1 MMSGGIRAAFTSAL
15 AVLVMLLALTAL
27 PVAGQAQD
35 APAVEGADAPPTE
48 GAPTDG
54 PQEGTSA
61 GGDAGVSITRGG
73 RLEGPAPQVDAA
85 TGSNGSNG
93 AGLLPELPDMVVWDF
108 LARRVEAALE
118 DPRTPNLA
126 LEQLRVRLVD
136 WRGRFMA
143 AQTAN
148 EARIQTLRNQL
159 TALGPAPA
167 EGQTEPPAIALQRQ
181 TLQEQLAALE
191 APVRTAEAAF
201 RRADGLIREIDTVL
215 RDRQADALMQLSP
228 APINP
233 ANWIAAFEALRSAT
247 AALGREIGD
256 AIANPTRR
264 AELSGNIPA
273 ILGYLVF
280 ALVLLLRGRH
290 WMERGQVFLQE
301 SASARGRDVFA
312 LVVSLGQI
320 VLPYLGVLALVEGLR
335 ASGLVGLRG
344 QVIVDVLPQVGLTI
358 LVARWIAV
366 QVFPL
371 RSASHSVLRLP
382 PERRREG
389 RFHAAALGVVLAAED
404 LRVAFFDSIEMPEA
418 AQAVLGF
425 PLLLLAGLLLFR
437 LGQIV
442 RLHSAATQGDEEA
455 ASPGFADRVLGF
467 LGRVVIL
474 IGVGAT
480 VLAGIG
486 YMAAGAALIYPTAY
500 SLGLVGVLLILA
512 RLVGDLYVWL
522 RGGDEAARESLV
534 PVLVNFLLV
543 VVSLPSFAL
552 VWGVRGEELVELWV
566 RFLEG
571 VTVGE
576 ARISPVDFLTFL
588 LVFVIGFTVTRLM
601 QGALRTSVLPKTSID
616 KGGQVAIVSGLGYAG
631 IFLAALIAFSTA
643 GIDLSSLAIVAGAL
657 SVGIGFGLQTI
668 VSNFVSGIILLFER
682 PVAEG
687 DWIEVGGVMGTVR
700 KISVRSTIIQTF
712 DRNDVIVPNADLIS
726 GQVTNWTRFNL
737 TGRLIVKVGVAY
749 GTDTRRVA
757 EILYEI
763 AEAQPMVVL
772 NPPPSV
778 FFRGFGADSLDF
790 EIRMI
795 LRDVNFMLKVETEVN
810 HMIAERFVAEGI
822 EIPFAQR
829 DIWLR
834 NPEALFPAGDRI
846 APGPVA
852 RDRPTPPD
860 GEEPKA

>member
-1 MMSGGIRAAFTSAL
+1 MRFVAIRETFASAL
-15 AVLVMLLALTAL
+15 MLALMLALLA
-27 PVAGQAQD
+27 VAVPQRGLAQE
-35 APAVEGADAPPTE
+35 APAGSVEGVSEAEGADDPAPATTVAGESGISVSPE
-48 GAPTDG
+48 GR
-54 PQEGTSA
+54 
-61 GGDAGVSITRGG
+61 V
-73 RLEGPAPQVDAA
+73 EGPVPLLPV
-85 TGSNGSNG
+85 SNG
-93 AGLLPELPDMVVWDF
+93 ANAASVMPELPDLAVWDF

-118 DPRTPNLA
+118 DSRTPNLA

-136 WRGRFMA
+136 WRSRFLA

-148 EARIQTLRNQL
+148 QARIETLRGQL
-159 TALGPAPA
+159 AALGPAPA
-167 EGQTEPPAIALQRQ
+167 EGATEPAEIAVQRR
-181 TLQEQLAALE
+181 TLQDQLAALE

-233 ANWIAAFEALRSAT
+233 ANWLPAFDAVRAAAG
-247 AALGREIGD
+247 ALGREVAG
-256 AIANPTRR
+256 AIANPARR
-264 AELSGNIPA
+264 DELSGNIPA

-280 ALVLLLRGRH
+280 ALVLLVRGRH
-290 WMERGQVFLQE
+290 WMERGQVLLQE
-301 SASARGRDVFA
+301 RASARGRDVFA
-312 LVVSLGQI
+312 LAVSLGQI
-320 VLPYLGVLALVEGLR
+320 LLPYLGVLALVEGLR
-335 ASGLVGLRG
+335 SSGLVGLRG
-344 QVIVDVLPQVGLTI
+344 QVIVDVLPQMGLTI

-366 QVFPL
+366 QVFPP
-371 RSASHSVLRLP
+371 REAEHSVLRLA

-389 RFHAAALGVVLAAED
+389 RFHAAALGLVLAAEA
-404 LRVAFFDSIEMPEA
+404 LRPAFFDSIVVTEA
-418 AQAVLGF
+418 AEAVLGF
-425 PLLLLAGLLLFR
+425 PLLVLAGLLLFR

-442 RLHSAATQGDEEA
+442 RLHTAAAVADEETSA
-455 ASPGFADRVLGF
+455 GFADRVLGF
-467 LGRVVIL
+467 LGRVIIL
-474 IGVGAT
+474 IGVGGV

-500 SLGLVGVLLILA
+500 SLGLVGMLLILV

-522 RGGDEAARESLV
+522 MGGDEGARDSLM
-534 PVLVNFLLV
+534 PVLVNFSLV
-543 VVSLPSFAL
+543 VVSLPFFSL
-552 VWGVRGEELVELWV
+552 VWGVRGDELAEIWV
-566 RFLEG
+566 RFLGG

-576 ARISPVDFLTFL
+576 ARISPVDFLTFV
-588 LVFVIGFTVTRLM
+588 LVFVIGYTVTRVV
-601 QGALRTSVLPKTSID
+601 QGALRTSVLPKTKID
-616 KGGQVAIVSGLGYAG
+616 KGGQIAIVSGLGYAG
-631 IFLAALIAFSTA
+631 IFLAALVAFSTA

-657 SVGIGFGLQTI
+657 SVGIGFGLQTV

-682 PVAEG
+682 PIAEG

-712 DRNDVIVPNADLIS
+712 DRTDVIVPNADLIS
-726 GQVTNWTRFNL
+726 GQVTNWTRFSL

-749 GTDTRRVA
+749 GTDTRKVA
-757 EILYEI
+757 QILYEI
-763 AEAQPMVVL
+763 AEAQPLVVL

-778 FFRGFGADSLDF
+778 FFRGFGADSLNF

-795 LRDVNFMLKVETEVN
+795 LRDVNFMLKVETDVN

-834 NPEALFPAGDRI
+834 NPEALFPASQGM

-852 RDRPTPPD
+852 REEVAPPPAT
-860 GEEPKA
+860 EEGKT